1 MLDIML
7 RIAYLCAI
15 GLSLYTSGWLLMKAD
30 KNRTTGALAVCQLL
44 IIIWCIPQLFSA
56 LPMTKGM
63 KYLAYGI
70 SYIGISFIGPAWL
83 AFAFLYS
90 RRKLGHGAELVLFGI
105 SAVNYSVLLT
115 NEYHHLF
122 YAGFE
127 VAQVVYGPVFYIHM
141 AYTYICVL
149 AGMAVVLA
157 AFKKNRV
164 ALAHIAVILL
174 AAAVPLAFNL
184 LYMTGL
190 VRTGFDLTPP
200 AFSLSSIL
208 MLLAVFR
215 YDFLDVN
222 TMAFDKIFD
231 SIAEGVVVYN
241 RRGKITY
248 CNGAAGHW
256 LGLRTGDDMEPVRRI
271 LEEKGADPDSA
282 DSQAPVFT
290 LEDGGERRK
299 LEVRQYIHRDKK
311 GGMIAGTVMLTDVG
325 RYYQLLEQGRE
336 LAVTNQSLAIEK
348 ERNRIAQEVHDTAG
362 HTLTMINSLLRL
374 IRIGYKEERG
384 REQDGPMEEYV
395 PDKQDGRMEEYV
407 PGKQDVDIEAYL
419 AQAQELA
426 GSGIRELRCSINHL
440 RQSASYG
447 LISQGVYQLAG
458 SVKEFEVEVEI
469 QGEDRQE
476 YSHLSPVVY
485 DCLREAITN
494 CHKYAHATHMD
505 VILKFGSNSLN
516 LYIFDNGN
524 GCPHLKDGNGIR
536 GIRQRT
542 EQAGG
547 TVRIISESGEGFQI
561 YISLPYGDSGKGGPV
576 NEA

>member
-7 RIAYLCAI
+7 RIAYLSAI

-30 KNRTTGALAVCQLL
+30 KTRTTGALAACQLL
-44 IIIWCIPQLFSA
+44 IIIWCMPQLFSA

-83 AFAFLYS
+83 EFAFLYS
-90 RRKLGHGAELVLFGI
+90 RRKLGHGAELFLFGI

-122 YAGFE
+122 YASFE

-200 AFSLSSIL
+200 AFSLTSVL

-241 RRGKITY
+241 RRDKITY
-248 CNGAAGHW
+248 CNGAAVHW
-256 LGLRTGDDMEPVRRI
+256 LGLQTGDDMEPLRRI
-271 LEEKGADPDSA
+271 LREKGADADCA
-282 DSQAPVFT
+282 DSQTPVFT
-290 LEDGGERRK
+290 LEDNGERRR

-311 GGMIAGTVMLTDVG
+311 GDMVAGTIMLTDVG

-384 REQDGPMEEYV
+384 REQDKLIEEY
-395 PDKQDGRMEEYV
+395 
-407 PGKQDVDIEAYL
+407 L
-419 AQAQELA
+419 LQAQELA
-426 GSGIRELRCSINHL
+426 GSGIRELRCSINNL

-505 VILKFGSNSLN
+505 VILKFGADSLN
-516 LYIFDNGN
+516 LYMFDNGK
-524 GCPHLKDGNGIR
+524 GCLHIEERNGIR

-547 TVRIISESGEGFQI
+547 TVRFISESGEGFQI
-561 YISLPYGDSGKGGPV
+561 YINLPYG
-576 NEA
+576 N

>member
-7 RIAYLCAI
+7 KIAYLSAI

-83 AFAFLYS
+83 EFAFLYS
-90 RRKLGHGAELVLFGI
+90 RRKPGHAAELLLFGI

-122 YAGFE
+122 YVRFE

-149 AGMAVVLA
+149 AGMAVVLM

-164 ALAHIAVILL
+164 ALAHIVVILL

-200 AFSLSSIL
+200 AFALSSIL

-241 RRGKITY
+241 RRGRITY
-248 CNGAAGHW
+248 CNGAAGQW
-256 LGLRTGDDMEPVRRI
+256 LGLRTGDEMELLRNM
-271 LEEKGADPDSA
+271 LEERGAAMDSV
-282 DSQAPVFT
+282 DSHAPVFS
-290 LEDGGERRK
+290 LEDGDETRK
-299 LEVRQYIHRDKK
+299 LEVRQYIHKDKK
-311 GGMIAGTVMLTDVG
+311 GDMIAGTVMLTDVG

-336 LAVTNQSLAIEK
+336 LAVSNQSLAIEK

-374 IRIGYKEERG
+374 IRIAYKGENGLGQDRG
-384 REQDGPMEEYV
+384 QDGSIEEY
-395 PDKQDGRMEEYV
+395 
-407 PGKQDVDIEAYL
+407 L
-419 AQAQELA
+419 TQAQELA
-426 GSGIRELRCSINHL
+426 GSGIRELRCSINNL
-440 RQSASYG
+440 RQSASCG
-447 LISQGVYQLAG
+447 LITQGIYQLAG

-469 QGEDRQE
+469 QGEDRQA

-494 CHKYAHATHMD
+494 CLKYAHATHMD
-505 VILKFGSNSLN
+505 VILKFGAASLN
-516 LYIFDNGN
+516 LYIFDNGD
-524 GCPHLKDGNGIR
+524 GCSHIEDGNGIR
-536 GIRQRT
+536 GIRHRT

-547 TVRIISESGEGFQI
+547 TVRFISGDGEGFQI
-561 YISLPYGDSGKGGPV
+561 YISLPYGAAGRNNGAV
-576 NEA
+576 

>member
-7 RIAYLCAI
+7 RIAYLSAI

-30 KNRTTGALAVCQLL
+30 KNRTTGALAACQLL

-83 AFAFLYS
+83 EFAFLYS
-90 RRKLGHGAELVLFGI
+90 RRKLSHMGELCLFGI

-122 YAGFE
+122 YASFQ
-127 VAQVVYGPVFYIHM
+127 VTKVVYGPVFYIHM

-157 AFKKNRV
+157 AFRRNRV

-190 VRTGFDLTPP
+190 VRAGFDLTPP

-241 RRGKITY
+241 RRDKITY

-256 LGLRTGDDMEPVRRI
+256 LGVRTGDDMEPLRRT
-271 LEEKGADPDSA
+271 LREKGAAVDPQ

-290 LEDGGERRK
+290 LEDSGERRM
-299 LEVRQYIHRDKK
+299 LEVRQYTHRDKK
-311 GGMIAGTVMLTDVG
+311 GDMIAGTVMFTDVG

-384 REQDGPMEEYV
+384 REQDMPMKQVMPMEQDMPMERNV
-395 PDKQDGRMEEYV
+395 PIEE
-407 PGKQDVDIEAYL
+407 YL

-426 GSGIRELRCSINHL
+426 SSGIRDLRCSINNL

-458 SVKEFEVEVEI
+458 SVKEFEVEVDI

-485 DCLREAITN
+485 DCLREAVTN
-494 CHKYAHATHMD
+494 CHKYACASRMD
-505 VILKFGSNSLN
+505 VILKFGANSLN

-524 GCPHLKDGNGIR
+524 GCLHIEEGNGIR

-547 TVRIISESGEGFQI
+547 TVRFISESGEGFQI
-561 YISLPYGDSGKGGPV
+561 YISLPYGDRGQHGLS

>member
-7 RIAYLCAI
+7 KIAYLSAI

-83 AFAFLYS
+83 EFAFLYS
-90 RRKLGHGAELVLFGI
+90 RRKPGHAAELLLFGI

-122 YAGFE
+122 YVRFE

-149 AGMAVVLA
+149 AGMAVVLM

-164 ALAHIAVILL
+164 ALAHIVVILL

-200 AFSLSSIL
+200 AFALSSIL

-241 RRGKITY
+241 RRGRITY
-248 CNGAAGHW
+248 CNGAAGQW
-256 LGLRTGDDMEPVRRI
+256 LGLRTGDEMELLRNM
-271 LEEKGADPDSA
+271 LEERGAAMDSA
-282 DSQAPVFT
+282 DSHAPVFS
-290 LEDGGERRK
+290 LEDGAETRK
-299 LEVRQYIHRDKK
+299 LEVSQYIHKDKK
-311 GGMIAGTVMLTDVG
+311 GDMIAGTVMLTDVG

-336 LAVTNQSLAIEK
+336 LAVSNQSLAIEK

-374 IRIGYKEERG
+374 IRIAYKGENGLGQDRG
-384 REQDGPMEEYV
+384 QDGSIEEY
-395 PDKQDGRMEEYV
+395 
-407 PGKQDVDIEAYL
+407 L
-419 AQAQELA
+419 TQAQELA
-426 GSGIRELRCSINHL
+426 GSGIRELRCSINNL
-440 RQSASYG
+440 RQSASCG
-447 LISQGVYQLAG
+447 LITQGIYQLAG
-458 SVKEFEVEVEI
+458 SVKEFEV
-469 QGEDRQE
+469 
-476 YSHLSPVVY
+476 
-485 DCLREAITN
+485 
-494 CHKYAHATHMD
+494 
-505 VILKFGSNSLN
+505 
-516 LYIFDNGN
+516 
-524 GCPHLKDGNGIR
+524 
-536 GIRQRT
+536 
-542 EQAGG
+542 
-547 TVRIISESGEGFQI
+547 
-561 YISLPYGDSGKGGPV
+561 
-576 NEA
+576 

>member
-7 RIAYLCAI
+7 RIAYLSAI

-30 KNRTTGALAVCQLL
+30 KTRTTGALAACQLL
-44 IIIWCIPQLFSA
+44 IIIWCMPQLFSA

-83 AFAFLYS
+83 EFAFLYS
-90 RRKLGHGAELVLFGI
+90 RRKLGHGAELFLFGI

-122 YAGFE
+122 YASFE

-200 AFSLSSIL
+200 AFSLTSVL

-241 RRGKITY
+241 RRDKITY
-248 CNGAAGHW
+248 CNGAAVHW
-256 LGLRTGDDMEPVRRI
+256 LGLQTGDDMEPLRRI
-271 LEEKGADPDSA
+271 LREKGADADCA
-282 DSQAPVFT
+282 DSQTPVFT
-290 LEDGGERRK
+290 LEDNGERRR

-311 GGMIAGTVMLTDVG
+311 GDMVAGTIMLTDVG

-362 HTLTMINSLLRL
+362 HTLTMINSLLFPCPAHQPQTGR
-374 IRIGYKEERG
+374 RKIGFPR
-384 REQDGPMEEYV
+384 
-395 PDKQDGRMEEYV
+395 V
-407 PGKQDVDIEAYL
+407 PGASAPMRHTQRPQTGTHPPPSVPGPG
-419 AQAQELA
+419 
-426 GSGIRELRCSINHL
+426 GSGAHIFACIP
-440 RQSASYG
+440 
-447 LISQGVYQLAG
+447 
-458 SVKEFEVEVEI
+458 VKI
-469 QGEDRQE
+469 
-476 YSHLSPVVY
+476 LSGP
-485 DCLREAITN
+485 
-494 CHKYAHATHMD
+494 
-505 VILKFGSNSLN
+505 SPS
-516 LYIFDNGN
+516 
-524 GCPHLKDGNGIR
+524 
-536 GIRQRT
+536 
-542 EQAGG
+542 
-547 TVRIISESGEGFQI
+547 SESPHIPCCPDDIWDGYPRQLPVPSSPDSRMLPPAV
-561 YISLPYGDSGKGGPV
+561 SLRPQY
-576 NEA
+576 NLRR

>member
-7 RIAYLCAI
+7 RIAYLSAI

-30 KNRTTGALAVCQLL
+30 KTRTTGALAACQLL
-44 IIIWCIPQLFSA
+44 IIIWCMPQLFSA

-83 AFAFLYS
+83 EFAFLYS
-90 RRKLGHGAELVLFGI
+90 RRKLGHGAELFLFGI

-122 YAGFE
+122 YASFE

-141 AYTYICVL
+141 VYTYICVL

-200 AFSLSSIL
+200 AFSLTSVL

-241 RRGKITY
+241 RHDKITY
-248 CNGAAGHW
+248 CNGAAVHW
-256 LGLRTGDDMEPVRRI
+256 LGLQTGDDMEPLRRI
-271 LEEKGADPDSA
+271 LGEKGAKADCA
-282 DSQAPVFT
+282 DSQTPVFT
-290 LEDGGERRK
+290 LEDNGERRR
-299 LEVRQYIHRDKK
+299 LEVR
-311 GGMIAGTVMLTDVG
+311 
-325 RYYQLLEQGRE
+325 
-336 LAVTNQSLAIEK
+336 
-348 ERNRIAQEVHDTAG
+348 
-362 HTLTMINSLLRL
+362 
-374 IRIGYKEERG
+374 
-384 REQDGPMEEYV
+384 
-395 PDKQDGRMEEYV
+395 
-407 PGKQDVDIEAYL
+407 
-419 AQAQELA
+419 
-426 GSGIRELRCSINHL
+426 
-440 RQSASYG
+440 
-447 LISQGVYQLAG
+447 
-458 SVKEFEVEVEI
+458 
-469 QGEDRQE
+469 
-476 YSHLSPVVY
+476 
-485 DCLREAITN
+485 
-494 CHKYAHATHMD
+494 
-505 VILKFGSNSLN
+505 
-516 LYIFDNGN
+516 
-524 GCPHLKDGNGIR
+524 
-536 GIRQRT
+536 
-542 EQAGG
+542 
-547 TVRIISESGEGFQI
+547 
-561 YISLPYGDSGKGGPV
+561 
-576 NEA
+576 